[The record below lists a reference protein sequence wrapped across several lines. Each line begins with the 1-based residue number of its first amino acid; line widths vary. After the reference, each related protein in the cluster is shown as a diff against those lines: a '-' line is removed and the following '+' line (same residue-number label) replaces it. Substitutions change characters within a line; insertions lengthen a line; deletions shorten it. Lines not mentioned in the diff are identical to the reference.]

1 MYFHGVQHNARKTTG
16 NINILTIG
24 ANIINYTLVIEL
36 YNFTNNRQQLE
47 AIGLKLKAIF
57 AMKVKCFTGLH
68 HKADYTL
75 LRKQYSNFNLEQ
87 SKDLERLMDDVG
99 MMAVNRG
106 VTTRGKDKTKL
117 HILMRG
123 QGMSLNKPNNVRVG
137 TCFASTR
144 GSLSREAQVYCQLDV
159 EAPLVLHQLYSG
171 LPDLTLRMTRE
182 TPNIGDMVDIM
193 SESSRSIEPIA
204 QGVIKATDGT
214 WGTSNYKIR
223 RDQVLVQ
230 VKKVFNGKGVLHYP
244 ADGNNMKKCKCGRR
258 SHGAVIADCDY
269 YLFYH
274 IGPPPFTIIETKSR
288 LRRCNE
294 QTTYGQC
301 IYSDEGAASNTELV
315 LNLPA
320 PETIDEM
327 EEDQHDDENN
337 GEEDSVATK
346 DDIHDNALTIAPD
359 VEHLLVD
366 NDEYGSDIDSDNE
379 DVLEDDP
386 TPEQVRL
393 ATSIEFQETLSKI
406 ISDADSLAQKE
417 SNETL
422 NAADYD
428 SDLPVDHLTNGNH
441 KTVLADIFHLMDRAK
456 LPMHHEYKSLFF
468 RALRSSVFIMND
480 EDVDDVKRV
489 LAGKVGMSWEQ
500 KLSFDFTYV
509 AKRVRRRVPP
519 PAILYHRMKAVFDF
533 F

>member
-1 MYFHGVQHNARKTTG
+1 MYFHGERRSARKTIG

-24 ANIINYTLVIEL
+24 SNIVNYTLVIEL

-47 AIGLKLKAIF
+47 SIGLKLKAIF

-75 LRKQYSNFNLEQ
+75 LCKQYSNFKLEQ
-87 SKDLERLMDDVG
+87 TKDLERLMDDVG

-123 QGMSLNKPNNVRVG
+123 QGMLLKKPNNVRVG

-182 TPNIGDMVDIM
+182 TPNIGDIVDIM

-204 QGVIKATDGT
+204 QGVVKATDGT

-223 RDQVLVQ
+223 KDQVLVQ
-230 VKKVFNGKGVLHYP
+230 VIKIFNDKGVLHYP
-244 ADGNNMKKCKCGRR
+244 ADDNSMKKCKCGRR

-288 LRRCNE
+288 LRRYNE

-301 IYSDEGAASNTELV
+301 IYSDEGTTSNTELV

-320 PETIDEM
+320 PETINET
-327 EEDQHDDENN
+327 EEDQEVDEYD
-337 GEEDSVATK
+337 GEEESVSTK
-346 DDIHDNALTIAPD
+346 DDSDENLLTIEPD
-359 VEHLLVD
+359 IENLLIQ
-366 NDEYGSDIDSDNE
+366 NDDYGSDTDSDSD
-379 DVLEDDP
+379 DVQEDDP

-393 ATSIEFQETLSKI
+393 ATSIEFQETLLKI
-406 ISDADSLAQKE
+406 ISDADSLAQQQ
-417 SNETL
+417 SNETI
-422 NAADYD
+422 NDAEYD
-428 SDLPVDHLTNGNH
+428 SDLPIDQMSNVNH

-480 EDVDDVKRV
+480 DDVDEVKRV
-489 LAGKVGMSWEQ
+489 LAGKVGMTWE
-500 KLSFDFTYV
+500 KN
-509 AKRVRRRVPP
+509 
-519 PAILYHRMKAVFDF
+519 
-533 F
+533 